1 MQEPERM
8 ERRYMIT
15 GGGTSGHINP
25 ALAIAGLLQEDAK
38 ANGDTCKIIFTGRK
52 IGLEGELVPKAGY
65 EFVDVEALPL
75 PSRPSP
81 KMVKAYTALERGKKQ
96 CISLIKDFKPECVI
110 STGGYVSGPLL
121 SAARKLGVPIMI
133 HEANAF
139 PGRANK
145 FLSRSAALVMTG
157 FPNQE
162 DIFSR
167 AKKVVYTGNPVRS
180 IMFGRTKENSRAE
193 LGIDPDQKI
202 VFVMGGSLGSA
213 TLTNFVFNIAKKPEY
228 KDVHFF
234 ISVGKHNSVEI
245 TPDLY
250 EIPNLEI
257 REYIDRPDLYMS
269 AADCSILRAGA
280 VTCAE
285 ITATGA
291 CAIMVPYPYA
301 AHDHQTYN
309 ANSLASKGA
318 GIVVSDDDVKAG
330 KLEGILVDLLN
341 DPDRQNEIRKASESL
356 AIKDTGKR
364 ITDAIKAALQE

>member
-1 MQEPERM
+1 M

-25 ALAIAGLLQEDAK
+25 ALAIAGLLQEDA
-38 ANGDTCKIIFTGRK
+38 AASGDTCKIKFTGRK
-52 IGLEGELVPKAGY
+52 TGLEGELVPKAGY
-65 EFVDVEALPL
+65 EFIDVEALPM
-75 PSRPSP
+75 PSKPSP
-81 KMVKAYTALERGKKQ
+81 QIIKALRAMQRGKKQ
-96 CISLIKDFKPECVI
+96 CLELIKEFKPDCVI

-121 SAARKLGVPIMI
+121 SAARKAGIPIMI

-145 FLSRSAALVMTG
+145 YLSKGAALVMTG
-157 FPNQE
+157 FPGQE
-162 DIFSR
+162 KIFSK
-167 AKKVVYTGNPVRS
+167 AKKVVYTGNPVRDM
-180 IMFGRTKENSRAE
+180 MFGRTKEGSRKE
-193 LGIDPDQKI
+193 LGIDPDRKM
-202 VFVMGGSLGSA
+202 VFIMGGSLGSA
-213 TLTNFVFNIAKKPEY
+213 TLTNFVFDIAKKPEY
-228 KDVHFF
+228 KDVCFF

-245 TPDLY
+245 TP
-250 EIPNLEI
+250 EIKAIPNLEI
-257 REYIDRPDLYMS
+257 KEYIDRPDLYMS
-269 AADCSILRAGA
+269 SADCSILRAGA

-330 KLEGILVDLLN
+330 KLESVLIGLIN
-341 DPDRQNEIRKASESL
+341 DPARQESIRKAALSL
-356 AIKDTGKR
+356 AVKDTGKR
-364 ITDAIKAALQE
+364 ITDAIKSAL

>member
-1 MQEPERM
+1 M

-25 ALAIAGLLQEDAK
+25 ALAIAGLLQEDA
-38 ANGDTCKIIFTGRK
+38 AASGDTCKIKFTGRK

-65 EFVDVEALPL
+65 EFIDVEALPL
-75 PSRPSP
+75 PSKPSP
-81 KMVKAYTALERGKKQ
+81 KTIKALSAMQRGKKQ
-96 CISLIKDFKPECVI
+96 CLELIREFKPDCVI

-121 SAARKLGVPIMI
+121 SAARKAGVPIMI

-145 FLSRSAALVMTG
+145 YLSKGAALVMTG
-157 FPNQE
+157 FPGQE
-162 DIFSR
+162 KIFSK
-167 AKKVVYTGNPVRS
+167 AKKVVYTGNPVRDM
-180 IMFGRTKENSRAE
+180 MFGRTKDDSRKQ
-193 LGIDPDQKI
+193 LGIDPDRKM
-202 VFVMGGSLGSA
+202 VFIMGGSLGSA
-213 TLTNFVFNIAKKPEY
+213 TLTNFVFEIAKKPEY
-228 KDVHFF
+228 KDVYFF

-245 TPDLY
+245 TPDIQA
-250 EIPNLEI
+250 IPNLEI
-257 REYIDRPDLYMS
+257 KEYIDRPDLYMS
-269 AADCSILRAGA
+269 SADCSILRAGA

-309 ANSLASKGA
+309 ANALASKGA

-330 KLEGILVDLLN
+330 RLESVLIDLIN
-341 DPDRQNEIRKASESL
+341 DPARQESIRKAALSL
-356 AIKDTGKR
+356 AIRDTGKR
-364 ITDAIKAALQE
+364 ITDAIKSAL

>member
-1 MQEPERM
+1 M

-25 ALAIAGLLQEDAK
+25 ALAIAGLLQDDAE

-65 EFVDVEALPL
+65 EFKDVEALPM
-75 PSRPSP
+75 PSVPSP
-81 KMVKAYTALERGKKQ
+81 KLIKAYAALQRGKKQ
-96 CISLIKDFKPECVI
+96 CISLIKEFNPECVI

-121 SAARKLGVPIMI
+121 SAAKKLDVPIMI

-145 FLSRSAALVMTG
+145 FLSRGAALVMTG
-157 FPNQE
+157 FPGQE
-162 DIFSR
+162 AIFSK
-167 AKKVVYTGNPVRS
+167 AKKVVYTGNPVRNM
-180 IMFGRTKENSRAE
+180 MFGRTKEESRKE
-193 LGIDPDQKI
+193 LGIDPDRKM
-202 VFVMGGSLGSA
+202 VFTMGGSLGSA
-213 TLTNFVFNIAKKPEY
+213 TLTNFVFEAAKKPEN
-228 KDVHFF
+228 KDVYFF

-245 TPDLY
+245 TPETLA
-250 EIPNLEI
+250 IPNLEI

-291 CAIMVPYPYA
+291 CAIMVPYPFA

-309 ANSLASKGA
+309 ANSLAQKGA
-318 GIVVSDDDVKAG
+318 GIVVSDDEVKQG
-330 KLEGILVDLLN
+330 KLESVLRDLLN
-341 DPDRQNEIRKASESL
+341 DPVRQENIRKSSENL

-364 ITDAIKAALQE
+364 ITDAIKSALGNNQ

>member
-1 MQEPERM
+1 
-8 ERRYMIT
+8 MIT

-25 ALAIAGLLQEDAK
+25 ALAIADLLTEDAEE
-38 ANGDTCKIIFTGRK
+38 NGDVCKIIFTGRK

-65 EFVDVEALPL
+65 EFRDVEALPM
-75 PSRPSP
+75 PYKPSP
-81 KMVKAYTALERGKKQ
+81 KALKALSANNRGKKQ
-96 CISLIKDFKPECVI
+96 CSKLIEEFKPDCVI
-110 STGGYVSGPLL
+110 STGGYVSAPLIM
-121 SAARKLGVPIMI
+121 AAKKAKIPVMI

-145 FLSRSAALVMTG
+145 LFAKGSALVMTG

-162 DIFSR
+162 SIFSR

-180 IMFGRTKENSRAE
+180 NMFGRTKEDSRE
-193 LGIDPDQKI
+193 KLGIAPDCKL

-213 TLTNFVFNIAKKPEY
+213 TLTNFVFDNAKKDRF
-228 KDVHFF
+228 KDIHFV

-245 TPDLY
+245 TD
-250 EIPNLEI
+250 EVRNIPNLEI
-257 REYIDRPDLYMS
+257 KEYIDRPDLYMS

-309 ANSLASKGA
+309 ANSLAQKGA
-318 GIVVSDDDVKAG
+318 GIVVSDNDVKEG
-330 KLEGILVDLLN
+330 KLEDVLIGLIN
-341 DPDRQNEIRKASESL
+341 DPSRQEDIRKASSAL
-356 AIKDTGKR
+356 AIKDTGRR
-364 ITDAIKAALQE
+364 ITDAIKGALGINQ

>member
-1 MQEPERM
+1 M

-25 ALAIAGLLQEDAK
+25 ALAIAELLKEDAE

-65 EFVDVEALPL
+65 EFRDVEALPL
-75 PSRPSP
+75 PYTP
-81 KMVKAYTALERGKKQ
+81 KALKAWSAINRGKKQ
-96 CISLIKDFKPECVI
+96 CIAILNEFKPECVI
-110 STGGYVSGPLL
+110 STGGYVSAPLIM
-121 SAARKLGVPIMI
+121 AAKKLNIPVMI

-145 FLSRSAALVMTG
+145 FLSKGSALVMTG
-157 FPNQE
+157 FPGQE
-162 DIFSR
+162 NIFSK
-167 AKKVVYTGNPVRS
+167 AKKVVYTGNPVRG
-180 IMFGRTKENSRAE
+180 IMFNRTKEGSRKE
-193 LGIDPDQKI
+193 IGLEEDRKL

-213 TLTNFVFNIAKKPEY
+213 TLTNFVFDIVKKPEF
-228 KDVHFF
+228 KDVSFV

-245 TPDLY
+245 TP
-250 EIPNLEI
+250 EIRSYPNLEI
-257 REYIDRPDLYMS
+257 RDYIDRPELYMS

-291 CAIMVPYPYA
+291 CAIMVPYPFA

-309 ANSLASKGA
+309 ANSLAQKGA

-330 KLEGILVDLLN
+330 KLEGILTDLLN
-341 DPDRQNEIRKASESL
+341 DPERQEKIRKASLDL

-364 ITDAIKAALQE
+364 INDAIREALGNNP

>member
-1 MQEPERM
+1 M
-8 ERRYMIT
+8 ERRFMIT

-25 ALAIAGLLQEDAK
+25 ALAIADLLVEVAEE
-38 ANGDTCKIIFTGRK
+38 NGDECKIIFTGRK

-65 EFVDVEALPL
+65 EFKDVEALPM
-75 PSRPSP
+75 PYKPTP
-81 KMVKAYTALERGKKQ
+81 KALKAISANNRGKKQ
-96 CISLIKDFKPECVI
+96 CIELIKEFKPDAVI
-110 STGGYVSGPLL
+110 STGGYVSAPLIM
-121 SAARKLGVPIMI
+121 AAKKCKVPVMI

-145 FLSRSAALVMTG
+145 LFARGSALVMTG
-157 FPNQE
+157 FPGQE
-162 DIFSR
+162 SIFAK

-180 IMFGRTKENSRAE
+180 NMFGRTRERSREE
-193 LGIDPDQKI
+193 LGISEDTKL
-202 VFVMGGSLGSA
+202 VFIMGGSLGSA
-213 TLTNFVFNIAKKPEY
+213 TLTNFVFDNAKKEEF
-228 KDVHFF
+228 KDIHFV

-245 TPDLY
+245 SDEVRSL
-250 EIPNLEI
+250 PNLEI
-257 REYIDRPDLYMS
+257 KEYIDRPDLYMS

-291 CAIMVPYPYA
+291 CAIMVPYPFA

-318 GIVVSDDDVKAG
+318 GIVVSDNDVKEG
-330 KLEGILVDLLN
+330 KLESILTDLLN
-341 DPDRQNEIRKASESL
+341 DRNKQEEIRKASLGL

-364 ITDAIKAALQE
+364 ITDAIIEALGNGQ

>member
-1 MQEPERM
+1 M
-8 ERRYMIT
+8 ERRYIIT

-25 ALAIAGLLQEDAK
+25 ALAIADLLKEDAK
-38 ANGDTCKIIFTGRK
+38 ANGDDCKILFTGRK
-52 IGLEGELVPKAGY
+52 AGLEGELVPKAGY
-65 EFVDVEALPL
+65 DFEDVESLPMPYKPTPKAL
-75 PSRPSP
+75 
-81 KMVKAYTALERGKKQ
+81 KAMSANNRGKKR
-96 CISLIKDFKPECVI
+96 CLSIIKEFKPDCVI
-110 STGGYVSGPLL
+110 STGGYVSAPLIM
-121 SAARKLGVPIMI
+121 AAKKANVPVMI

-145 FLSRSAALVMTG
+145 LFARGSALVMTG
-157 FPNQE
+157 FPGQE
-162 DIFSR
+162 QIFSK

-180 IMFGRTKENSRAE
+180 NMFGRTKEGSRAE
-193 LGIDPDQKI
+193 LGIDPDQKM

-213 TLTNFVFNIAKKPEY
+213 TLTNFVFGSAKKPEY
-228 KDVHFF
+228 SDVLFV

-245 TPDLY
+245 TPDVKAL
-250 EIPNLEI
+250 PNLEI
-257 REYIDRPDLYMS
+257 KDYIERPDLYMS

-291 CAIMVPYPYA
+291 CAIMVPYPFA

-309 ANSLASKGA
+309 ANSLADKGA

-330 KLEGILVDLLN
+330 KLESVLSGLLN
-341 DPDRQNEIRKASESL
+341 DKTRQEEIRKASLNL

-364 ITDAIKAALQE
+364 ITEAVKSALGNIQ

>member
-1 MQEPERM
+1 M
-8 ERRYMIT
+8 EKRYMIT

-25 ALAIAGLLQEDAK
+25 ALAIAGLMQEDAE
-38 ANGDTCKIIFTGRK
+38 ANGDTCRIIFTGRK
-52 IGLEGELVPKAGY
+52 SGLEGELVPKAGY
-65 EFVDVEALPL
+65 EFVDVEALPM
-75 PSRPSP
+75 PNRPSP
-81 KMVKAYTALERGKKQ
+81 KALKAWRALERGKKQ
-96 CISLIKDFKPECVI
+96 CLSLIEEFKPDCVI

-121 SAARKLGVPIMI
+121 SAAKKANVPIMI

-145 FLSRSAALVMTG
+145 YLSRGAALVMTG
-157 FPNQE
+157 FPGQE
-162 DIFSR
+162 EIFSK
-167 AKKVVYTGNPVRS
+167 AGKVVYTGNPVRGM
-180 IMFGRTKENSRAE
+180 MFGRTKEDSRKE
-193 LGIDPDQKI
+193 LGIDPGCRF
-202 VFVMGGSLGSA
+202 VYVMGGSLGSA
-213 TLTNFVFNIAKKPEY
+213 TLTNFVFDFAKNIEH
-228 KDVHFF
+228 KDIRIV

-245 TPDLY
+245 TPEVKAL
-250 EIPNLEI
+250 PNLEI
-257 REYIDRPDLYMS
+257 KEYIDRPDLYMS

-291 CAIMVPYPYA
+291 CAIMVPYPFA

-330 KLEGILVDLLN
+330 KLEGVLMDLLN
-341 DPDRQNEIRKASESL
+341 DPARQNEIRKASGNL

-364 ITDAIKAALQE
+364 ITEAIKEALGNNP

>member
-1 MQEPERM
+1 M

-25 ALAIAGLLQEDAK
+25 ALAIAGLLQEDA
-38 ANGDTCKIIFTGRK
+38 AASGDTCKIKFTGRK
-52 IGLEGELVPKAGY
+52 TGLEGELVPKAGY
-65 EFVDVEALPL
+65 EFIDVEALPM
-75 PSRPSP
+75 PSKPSP
-81 KMVKAYTALERGKKQ
+81 QIIKALRAMQRGKKQ
-96 CISLIKDFKPECVI
+96 CLELIKEFKPDCVI

-121 SAARKLGVPIMI
+121 SAARKAGVPIMI

-145 FLSRSAALVMTG
+145 YLSKGAALVMTG
-157 FPNQE
+157 FPGQE
-162 DIFSR
+162 KIFSK
-167 AKKVVYTGNPVRS
+167 AKKVVYTGNPVRDM
-180 IMFGRTKENSRAE
+180 MFGRTKEGSRKE
-193 LGIDPDQKI
+193 LGIDPDRKM
-202 VFVMGGSLGSA
+202 VFIMGGSLGSA
-213 TLTNFVFNIAKKPEY
+213 TLTNFVFDIAKKPEY
-228 KDVHFF
+228 KDVCFF

-245 TPDLY
+245 TP
-250 EIPNLEI
+250 EIKAIPNLEI
-257 REYIDRPDLYMS
+257 KEYIDRPDLYMS
-269 AADCSILRAGA
+269 SADCSILRAGA

-330 KLEGILVDLLN
+330 KLESVLIGLIN
-341 DPDRQNEIRKASESL
+341 DPARQESIRKAALSL
-356 AIKDTGKR
+356 AVKDTGKR
-364 ITDAIKAALQE
+364 ITDAIKSAF

>member
-1 MQEPERM
+1 M

-25 ALAIAGLLQEDAK
+25 ALAIAGLLEADAK
-38 ANGDTCKIIFTGRK
+38 ANGDTCRIVFTGRK

-65 EFVDVEALPL
+65 EFIDVEALPM
-75 PSRPSP
+75 PSKPSLR
-81 KMVKAYTALERGKKQ
+81 MAKAYGALERGKKQ
-96 CISLIKDFKPECVI
+96 CIKLISDFKPECVI

-121 SAARKLGVPIMI
+121 SAARKLGVPVMI

-145 FLSRSAALVMTG
+145 FLSRGALVMTG

-162 DIFSR
+162 SIFPK
-167 AKKVVYTGNPVRS
+167 AKKVVYTGNPVREV
-180 IMFGRTKENSRAE
+180 MFGRTKENSRAE
-193 LGIDPDQKI
+193 LGIAPDQKL
-202 VFVMGGSLGSA
+202 VFIMGGSLGAA
-213 TLTNFVFNIAKKPEY
+213 TLTNFVFDIAKKPEY
-228 KDVHFF
+228 RDIHFF
-234 ISVGKHNSVEI
+234 LSVGKHNSVEI
-245 TPDLY
+245 TPDIR

-257 REYIDRPDLYMS
+257 REYVDRPDLYMS

-309 ANSLASKGA
+309 ANSLATKGA

-330 KLEGILVDLLN
+330 KLEGILTDLLN
-341 DPDRQNEIRKASESL
+341 DPARQEEIRRASESL
-356 AIKDTGKR
+356 AVRDTGKR
-364 ITDAIKAALQE
+364 ITEAIKAALQE

>member
-1 MQEPERM
+1 M

-38 ANGDTCKIIFTGRK
+38 ACGDTCRIIFTGRK

-65 EFVDVEALPL
+65 EFVDVEALPM
-75 PSRPSP
+75 PARPSP
-81 KMVKAYTALERGKKQ
+81 KMVRAYGALERGKKQ
-96 CISLIKDFKPECVI
+96 CIKLIEDFKPECVI

-121 SAARKLGVPIMI
+121 AAARKLGVPVMI

-145 FLSRSAALVMTG
+145 FLSRGAALVMTG

-162 DIFSR
+162 DIFPKAR
-167 AKKVVYTGNPVRS
+167 QVVYTGNPVREM
-180 IMFGRTKENSRAE
+180 MFGRTREDSRAE
-193 LGIDPDQKI
+193 LGIGPDRKF
-202 VFVMGGSLGSA
+202 VFIMGGSLGAA
-213 TLTNFVFNIAKKPEY
+213 TLTNFVFDIAEKPEY
-228 KDVHFF
+228 RDIQFS

-245 TPDLY
+245 TDEIR

-257 REYIDRPDLYMS
+257 MEYVERPDLYMS
-269 AADCSILRAGA
+269 AADCCILRAGA

-291 CAIMVPYPYA
+291 CAIMVPYPFA

-318 GIVVSDDDVKAG
+318 GIVVSDSDVREG
-330 KLEGILVDLLN
+330 KLEDILMSLLN
-341 DPDRQNEIRKASESL
+341 DPARQEEIRKASESL
-356 AIKDTGKR
+356 AIRDTGKR
-364 ITDAIKAALQE
+364 ITDAIKAALGNNP

>member
-1 MQEPERM
+1 M

-25 ALAIAGLLQEDAK
+25 ALAIAGLLKEDAQ
-38 ANGDTCKIIFTGRK
+38 ANGDTCKIVFTGRK

-65 EFVDVEALPL
+65 EFIDVEALPM
-75 PSRPSP
+75 PGKPSP
-81 KMVKAYTALERGKKQ
+81 KAIKAWRALERGKKQ
-96 CISLIKDFKPECVI
+96 CLKLIEEIKPECVI

-121 SAARKLGVPIMI
+121 SAAKKAGIPIMI

-145 FLSRSAALVMTG
+145 FLSRGAALVMTG
-157 FPNQE
+157 FPGQE
-162 DIFSR
+162 AIFSK

-180 IMFGRTKENSRAE
+180 IMFGRTKESSRAE
-193 LGIDPDQKI
+193 LGIEPERKM
-202 VFVMGGSLGSA
+202 VFIMGGSLGSA
-213 TLTNFVFNIAKKPEY
+213 TLTNFVFDIAGRPENRDIY
-228 KDVHFF
+228 FF

-245 TPDLY
+245 TP
-250 EIPNLEI
+250 EIRSIPNLEI

-309 ANSLASKGA
+309 ANSIASKGA

-330 KLEGILVDLLN
+330 KLEGILKDLLN
-341 DPDRQNEIRKASESL
+341 DPDRQEQIRQKALGL
-356 AIKDTGKR
+356 AVKDTGER
-364 ITDAIKAALQE
+364 ITEAIKTALQENS

>member
-1 MQEPERM
+1 M

-25 ALAIAGLLQEDAK
+25 ALAIAGLLKEDAK
-38 ANGDTCKIIFTGRK
+38 ANGDTCKIIFTGK
-52 IGLEGELVPKAGY
+52 KTGLEGELVPKAGY
-65 EFVDVEALPL
+65 DFEDVEALPL
-75 PSRPSP
+75 PSRPSL
-81 KMVKAYTALERGKKQ
+81 KTFKTLTALERGKKQ
-96 CISLIKDFKPECVI
+96 CLKLIEEFKPECVI

-121 SAARKLGVPIMI
+121 SAARKAKVPIMI

-145 FLSRSAALVMTG
+145 FLSKGAALVMTG
-157 FPNQE
+157 FPGQE
-162 DIFSR
+162 SIFPK
-167 AKKVVYTGNPVRS
+167 AKRVVYTGNPVRD
-180 IMFGRTKENSRAE
+180 IMFGRNKEESRKE
-193 LGIDPDQKI
+193 LGIESDRKM
-202 VFVMGGSLGSA
+202 VFIMGGSLGSA
-213 TLTNFVFNIAKKPEY
+213 TLTNFVFDIAKKPEY
-228 KDVHFF
+228 KDIYFF

-245 TPDLY
+245 TD
-250 EIPNLEI
+250 EVTAIPNLDI

-291 CAIMVPYPYA
+291 CAIMVPYPHA

-330 KLEGILVDLLN
+330 KLEVVLTDLLN
-341 DPDRQNEIRKASESL
+341 DPHRQDSIRKAAESL
-356 AIKDTGKR
+356 AIRDCGKR
-364 ITDAIKAALQE
+364 ITDAIKTALSNNP

>member
-1 MQEPERM
+1 M

-25 ALAIAGLLQEDAK
+25 ALAIAGLLQEDA
-38 ANGDTCKIIFTGRK
+38 AASGDTCKIKFTGRK
-52 IGLEGELVPKAGY
+52 TGLEGELVPKAGY
-65 EFVDVEALPL
+65 EFIDVEALPM
-75 PSRPSP
+75 PSKPSP
-81 KMVKAYTALERGKKQ
+81 QIIKALRAMQRGKKQ
-96 CISLIKDFKPECVI
+96 CLELINEFKPDCVI

-121 SAARKLGVPIMI
+121 SAARKAGVPIMI

-145 FLSRSAALVMTG
+145 YLSKGAALVMTG
-157 FPNQE
+157 FPGQE
-162 DIFSR
+162 KIFSK
-167 AKKVVYTGNPVRS
+167 AKKVVYTGNPVRDM
-180 IMFGRTKENSRAE
+180 MFGRTKEGSRKE
-193 LGIDPDQKI
+193 LGIDPDRKM
-202 VFVMGGSLGSA
+202 VFIMGGSLGSA
-213 TLTNFVFNIAKKPEY
+213 TLTNFVFDIAKKPEY
-228 KDVHFF
+228 KDVCFF

-245 TPDLY
+245 TP
-250 EIPNLEI
+250 EIKAIPNLEI
-257 REYIDRPDLYMS
+257 KEYIDRPDLYMS
-269 AADCSILRAGA
+269 SADCSILRAGA

-330 KLEGILVDLLN
+330 KLESVLIGLIN
-341 DPDRQNEIRKASESL
+341 DPARQESIRKAALSL
-356 AIKDTGKR
+356 AVKDTGKR
-364 ITDAIKAALQE
+364 ITDAIKSAL

>member
-1 MQEPERM
+1 M

-25 ALAIAGLLQEDAK
+25 ALAIAELLKEDAE
-38 ANGDTCKIIFTGRK
+38 ANGDTCRIIFTGRK

-65 EFVDVEALPL
+65 EFRNVEALPM
-75 PSRPSP
+75 PSKPSP
-81 KMVKAYTALERGKKQ
+81 KMISSYLALERGKKQ
-96 CISLIKDFKPECVI
+96 CISLINDFKPECVI

-121 SAARKLGVPIMI
+121 SAAKKLHVPVMI

-145 FLSRSAALVMTG
+145 FLSKGAALVMTG
-157 FPNQE
+157 FPGQE
-162 DIFSR
+162 AIFSK
-167 AKKVVYTGNPVRS
+167 AKKVVYTGNPVRNM
-180 IMFGRTKENSRAE
+180 MFGRTKESSRKE
-193 LGIDPDQKI
+193 LGIAPDQKF
-202 VFVMGGSLGSA
+202 VFTMGGSLGSA
-213 TLTNFVFNIAKKPEY
+213 TLTNFIFDMARKPEY
-228 KDVHFF
+228 KDICFF

-245 TPDLY
+245 TP
-250 EIPNLEI
+250 EILAVPNLEI

-309 ANSLASKGA
+309 ANSLAQKGA

-330 KLEGILVDLLN
+330 KLEPVLIGLLN
-341 DPDRQNEIRKASESL
+341 DPAKQEQIRKAGSSL
-356 AIKDTGKR
+356 AIRDTGKR
-364 ITDAIKAALQE
+364 ITDAIKSALGNEN

>member
-1 MQEPERM
+1 M

-25 ALAIAGLLQEDAK
+25 ALAIAGLLQEDA
-38 ANGDTCKIIFTGRK
+38 AASGDTCKIKFTGRK
-52 IGLEGELVPKAGY
+52 TGLEGELVPKAGY
-65 EFVDVEALPL
+65 EFIDVEALPM
-75 PSRPSP
+75 PSKPSP
-81 KMVKAYTALERGKKQ
+81 QIIKALRAMQRGKKQ
-96 CISLIKDFKPECVI
+96 CLELIKEFKPDCVI

-121 SAARKLGVPIMI
+121 SAARKAGVPIMI

-145 FLSRSAALVMTG
+145 YLSKGAALVMTG
-157 FPNQE
+157 FPGQE
-162 DIFSR
+162 KIFSK
-167 AKKVVYTGNPVRS
+167 AKKVVYTGNPVRDM
-180 IMFGRTKENSRAE
+180 MFGRTKEGSRKE
-193 LGIDPDQKI
+193 LGIDPDRKM
-202 VFVMGGSLGSA
+202 VFIMGGSLGSA
-213 TLTNFVFNIAKKPEY
+213 TLTNFVFDIAKKPEY
-228 KDVHFF
+228 KDVCFF

-245 TPDLY
+245 TP
-250 EIPNLEI
+250 EIKAIPNLEI
-257 REYIDRPDLYMS
+257 KEYIDRPDLYMS
-269 AADCSILRAGA
+269 SADCSILRAGA

-330 KLEGILVDLLN
+330 RLESVLIDLIN
-341 DPDRQNEIRKASESL
+341 DPARQESIRKAALSL
-356 AIKDTGKR
+356 AIRDTGKR
-364 ITDAIKAALQE
+364 ITDAIKSAL

>member
-1 MQEPERM
+1 M

-25 ALAIAGLLQEDAK
+25 ALAIASLLQEDAK
-38 ANGDTCKIIFTGRK
+38 ANGDTCRIIFTGRK
-52 IGLEGELVPKAGY
+52 IGLEGELVPKAGS
-65 EFVDVEALPL
+65 EFRDVEALPM

-81 KMVKAYTALERGKKQ
+81 KMAKAFGALERGKKQ
-96 CISLIKDFKPECVI
+96 CIALINEFKPECVI

-121 SAARKLGVPIMI
+121 SAARKLHVPIMI

-145 FLSRSAALVMTG
+145 FLSKGAALVMTG
-157 FPNQE
+157 FPGQE
-162 DIFSR
+162 AIFSKADR
-167 AKKVVYTGNPVRS
+167 VVYTGNPVRNM
-180 IMFGRTKENSRAE
+180 MFGRTREESRKE
-193 LGIDPDQKI
+193 LGIAPDQKL
-202 VFVMGGSLGSA
+202 VFTMGGSLGSA
-213 TLTNFVFNIAKKPEY
+213 TLTNFIFNIAGKPEY
-228 KDVHFF
+228 KDILFF

-245 TPDLY
+245 TPEILA
-250 EIPNLEI
+250 IPNLEI
-257 REYIDRPDLYMS
+257 KEYIDRPDLYMS

-291 CAIMVPYPYA
+291 CAIMVPYPFA

-330 KLEGILVDLLN
+330 KLEGILIDLLN
-341 DPDRQNEIRKASESL
+341 DPERQEKIRKASLDL

-364 ITDAIKAALQE
+364 ITDAIKEALGNSK